1 MIPLEE
7 IACVLREGE
16 IDVEGRL
23 PGASNATLRAS
34 CLLDGV
40 EISCVY
46 KPRRGERPLWDFPDG
61 SLGHRE
67 VAAYLV
73 SEQMGWDLVPVTVWR
88 EAGPFGPGMCQVWVD
103 ANDDDPPVDV
113 VPFDRRPR
121 DWKAIAEGD
130 GVDGRPVALVHED
143 TRDLRR
149 LTVLDAVINNA
160 DRKGGHVLRRPD
172 GGVAA
177 IDHGLTFHEEPKLR
191 TVLWGW
197 AGEPLAGDE
206 LEALERTAVLWS
218 ADGGVAPLSAFLSAR
233 EIRST
238 RARLNDLLD
247 TATFP
252 VPDGMWPALP
262 WPAM

>member
-1 MIPLEE
+1 MISGLEL
-7 IACVLREGE
+7 ARVLSEGD

-23 PGASNATLRAS
+23 PGASNATLRGVS
-34 CLLDGV
+34 LLDGV
-40 EISCVY
+40 EVACVY

-73 SEQMGWDLVPVTVWR
+73 CEQMGWDLIPVTVWR
-88 EAGPFGPGMCQVWVD
+88 EAGPFGPGMCQAWID

-113 VPFDRRPR
+113 VALGQRPHG
-121 DWKAIAEGD
+121 WKAIAEGD

-149 LTVLDAVINNA
+149 LTVLDALINNA

-177 IDHGLTFHEEPKLR
+177 IDHGLAFHEEPKLR

-197 AGEPLAGDE
+197 AGESLSGDE
-206 LEALERTAVLWS
+206 LDALERTAAHWDSDAGL
-218 ADGGVAPLSAFLSAR
+218 APLSPFLSAR
-233 EIRST
+233 EIRRTS
-238 RARLNDLLD
+238 RRLSDLIASAR
-247 TATFP
+247 FP